1 MKKTKNKLYVSF
13 FIPCL
18 NEKENIIATIQTIQS
33 AVKKIDLIH
42 EIIVIDDNSSDHSYQ
57 LVVDFKYKNPSINL
71 ILIKNKFTK
80 GLGRNY
86 IDSSFIAK
94 GKYFM
99 LVNGYNVEPE
109 ETLITI
115 LNEIGNSDMII
126 PHFGKNDKR
135 GFCRVVLSKTF
146 TLLINIVSGYRVPYY
161 NGPVLHLRYNIMRWS
176 PDTIGFAYQA
186 ELITRI
192 LSEGKSF
199 KSIEIKNEDRLK
211 GESNAF
217 TFQNILSV
225 GHSLLQIFLRR
236 LRIFL
241 FYKKNE
247 T

>member
-1 MKKTKNKLYVSF
+1 MKKTKNKFYVSF
-13 FIPCL
+13 FVPCL
-18 NEKENIIATIQTIQS
+18 NEKENIIATIHTIQS
-33 AVKKIDLIH
+33 VVKKIDMIY
-42 EIIVIDDNSSDHSYQ
+42 EIIVIDDNSSDNSYQ
-57 LVVDFKYKNPSINL
+57 LLEDFKYKNSLINL

-86 IDSSFIAK
+86 IDASFIAK

-99 LVNGYNVEPE
+99 LVNGDNVEPE

-115 LNEIGNSDMII
+115 LNEIGNADMII
-126 PHFGKNDKR
+126 PYFGNNDKR
-135 GFCRVVLSKTF
+135 RFFRIVLSKTF
-146 TLLINIVSGYRVPYY
+146 TFLINFVSGYNVPYY

-176 PDTIGFAYQA
+176 PDTNGFAYQA

-192 LSEGKSF
+192 LSEEKSF
-199 KSIEIKNEDRLK
+199 KSVKIKNEDRSK

-217 TFQNILSV
+217 NIQNILSV

-236 LRIFL
+236 LRSFL
-241 FYKKNE
+241 FHKKSE